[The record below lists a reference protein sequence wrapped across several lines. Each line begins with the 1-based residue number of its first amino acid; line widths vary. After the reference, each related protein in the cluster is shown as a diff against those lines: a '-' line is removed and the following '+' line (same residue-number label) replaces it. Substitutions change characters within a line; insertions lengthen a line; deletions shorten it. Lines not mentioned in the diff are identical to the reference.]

1 MESRRNGPQ
10 LSSRHDDDDAITP
23 SPRGRWISSLRHG
36 LFVPGS
42 VSGGRNSLVLD
53 YLPYLSKLL
62 SEPLINEG
70 AEGVDD
76 VVTRM
81 HAYDLLREDFD
92 NIMDLASFSDSEN
105 LREMIDSKVN
115 ALLCLRLS
123 LTIMFFLG

>member
-1 MESRRNGPQ
+1 MFLVLSLSRVGSKYQN
-10 LSSRHDDDDAITP
+10 LY
-23 SPRGRWISSLRHG
+23 
-36 LFVPGS
+36 LFIFTTVSALVS

-62 SEPLINEG
+62 SEPLVNEG

-76 VVTRM
+76 VVKRM

-115 ALLCLRLS
+115 ALC
-123 LTIMFFLG
+123 